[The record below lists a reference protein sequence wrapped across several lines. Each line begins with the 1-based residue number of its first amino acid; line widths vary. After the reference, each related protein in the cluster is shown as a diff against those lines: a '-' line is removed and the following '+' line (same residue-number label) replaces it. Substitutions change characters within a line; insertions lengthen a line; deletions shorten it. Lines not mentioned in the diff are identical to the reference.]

1 MPKALTSLASMEQT
15 ILQVLVVLSPNISI
29 TFNGI
34 TFVDSLESN
43 IQLCN
48 DNSLSFFL
56 SNHLFFELSCMGSF
70 RSSLQSLTWIYLT
83 LITWIWIGWILNWI
97 SLSWITL
104 GLFLNLFTPTLVSN
118 PILLMHSPLDFLLG
132 WFGC

>member
-48 DNSLSFFL
+48 DNSLSFFF

-118 PILLMHSPLDFLLG
+118 PILLMDSPLDFLLG